1 MIHIYS
7 HLINSQTLMG
17 CQVCADVLG
26 GMQSYIRQGLC
37 MLGTSGLVEG
47 VNHSIRVTIVV
58 LTVVLAAGSEQ

>member
-1 MIHIYS
+1 
-7 HLINSQTLMG
+7 MG

-26 GMQSYIRQGLC
+26 GMQTYIRQGLC